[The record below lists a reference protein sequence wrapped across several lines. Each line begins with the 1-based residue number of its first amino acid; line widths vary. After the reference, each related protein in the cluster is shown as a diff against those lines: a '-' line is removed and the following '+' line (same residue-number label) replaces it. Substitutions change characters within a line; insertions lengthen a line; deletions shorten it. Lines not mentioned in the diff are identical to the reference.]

1 MAELTIGRET
11 IADIEASPELPAL
24 LAEYEA
30 ESAKSGIGPACPDI
44 ATYRAMEAGGLLHP
58 FTARLDGRL
67 IGFLF
72 LLTTVLP
79 HFSRLV
85 GVSESLFVAA
95 EHRKTGAGLRLIRAA
110 EELARAAGAPVL
122 LISAPVGGVLERVVH
137 GIGYRDAS
145 RVFYKEL

>member
-1 MAELTIGRET
+1 MSEVTIGRESL
-11 IADIEASPELPAL
+11 AQIEASPELPAL

-58 FTARLDGRL
+58 LAARFDGHL
-67 IGFLF
+67 IGFMF

-95 EHRKTGAGLRLIRAA
+95 EHRSTGAGLRLIRAG
-110 EELARAAGAPVL
+110 EDLARAAGAPVL
-122 LISAPVGGVLERVVH
+122 LLSAPVGGVLERVVP
-137 GIGYRDAS
+137 GIGYREGS